1 MKKTKDYVKMSY
13 AELDKELIV
22 LKDKLMEERLKLKL
36 GTKDDKKNQIKN
48 TKKDIARIMTVISIK
63 KREELAKNIKK

>member
-48 TKKDIARIMTVISIK
+48 TKRDIARVMTVVSIK